1 MRLLSSVALAA
12 ALLALVACSRNPVLG
27 DWELDTG
34 ETDAGAVLAV
44 QAAGMQKLTF
54 TRSGV
59 SDGETTIEG
68 DYIVEEGRVRFVRG
82 DGNGEHVIETLEG
95 DRIDVDLPIGVH
107 AIYKR
112 AG

>member
-1 MRLLSSVALAA
+1 MRAWILAAWLAA
-12 ALLALVACSRNPVLG
+12 ALAFVACSRNPVLG
-27 DWELDTG
+27 EWELDTS
-34 ETDAGAVLAV
+34 ETDDGAVLAV

-54 TRSGV
+54 TSSGV
-59 SDGETTIEG
+59 SDGDVTIDG
-68 DYIVEEGRVRFVRG
+68 SYIVEEGRVRFVRG